1 MGVWIKL
8 KARDGFELSAWR
20 CEPAGTPRGGLVVV
34 QEIFGVNAH
43 IRSVADGFAADGYL
57 AIAPAIFDRV
67 EPGFDV
73 GYEPETMAR
82 GAALASSLSREV
94 IQLDVAAAIAAA
106 ASGCKVGVV
115 GYCLG
120 GTVAWVAAALTQG
133 VSAAVGY
140 YGGGILGLKDLKPRV
155 PTMLHFGEKDA
166 HIPIDGVRALAAA
179 LPDTPVFTYPTG
191 GHAFNRYGN
200 AAYDAPSATLAR
212 QRTMAFFASKLG

>member
-1 MGVWIKL
+1 MGEWIKL
-8 KARDGFELSAWR
+8 KASDGFELAAWR
-20 CEPAGTPRGGLVVV
+20 AAPSGKPRGGLVVV

-57 AIAPAIFDRV
+57 AIAPAIFDRA

-82 GAALASSLSREV
+82 GVALAGKLSREV
-94 IQLDVAAAIAAA
+94 IQLDVAAAIAAV
-106 ASGCKVGVV
+106 ASGGKVGVV

-120 GTVAWVAAALTQG
+120 GTVAWVAATQTQG
-133 VSAAVGY
+133 LSAAVGY
-140 YGGGILGLKDLKPRV
+140 YGGGILGLRDLKPRV
-155 PTMLHFGEKDA
+155 PTMLHFGGKDA
-166 HIPIDGVRALAAA
+166 HIPIDGVRSLAAA
-179 LPDTPVFTYPTG
+179 HPDTPVYTYPTG

-212 QRTMAFFASKLG
+212 QRTIAFFASNLG

>member
-1 MGVWIKL
+1 MGAWIKL
-8 KARDGFELSAWR
+8 KASDGFELSAWR
-20 CEPAGTPRGGLVVV
+20 AEPPGAPRGGMVVV

-57 AIAPAIFDRV
+57 AIAPAIFDRA
-67 EPGFDV
+67 ETGFDV

-82 GAALASSLSREV
+82 GAALARSLSREV
-94 IQLDVAAAIAAA
+94 MQLDVAAAIAAA
-106 ASGCKVGVV
+106 ASGGKVGVV

-120 GTVAWVAAALTQG
+120 GTVAWVAAALTPG

-140 YGGGILGLKDLKPRV
+140 YGGGILGLNDLKPRV
-155 PTMLHFGEKDA
+155 PTILHFGEKDA

-179 LPDTPVFTYPTG
+179 HPDTPVFTYPTG

-212 QRTMAFFASKLG
+212 QRTMAFFSSKLG

>member
-1 MGVWIKL
+1 MGAWIKL
-8 KARDGFELSAWR
+8 TACDGFELSAWR
-20 CEPAGTPRGGLVVV
+20 AEPQGAPRGGLVVV

-57 AIAPAIFDRV
+57 AIAPAIFDRA

-82 GAALASSLSREV
+82 GVALAGKVSREV

-106 ASGCKVGVV
+106 GGGGKVGIV

-120 GTVAWVAAALTQG
+120 GTVAWVAAALTPG
-133 VSAAVGY
+133 LSAAVGY
-140 YGGGILGLKDLKPRV
+140 YGGGVPGLNDLKPRV
-155 PTMLHFGEKDA
+155 PTMLHFGEKDQ
-166 HIPIDGVRALAAA
+166 HIPLAGVRQVAAA
-179 LPDTPVFTYPTG
+179 HPDTQVFTYPTG

-212 QRTMAFFASKLG
+212 QRTMAFFAANLG